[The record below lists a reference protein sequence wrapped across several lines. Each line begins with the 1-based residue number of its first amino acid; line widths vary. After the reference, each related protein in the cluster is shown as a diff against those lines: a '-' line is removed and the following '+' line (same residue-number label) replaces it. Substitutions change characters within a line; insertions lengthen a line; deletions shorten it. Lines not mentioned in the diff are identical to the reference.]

1 MKTSTSVQR
10 IIAALGTTPA
20 GPHYWK
26 GAKAPATQVSAA
38 KVGEASSKTC
48 TSYSLKPTTIP
59 LAPPLVEVNGEV
71 LKTLAD
77 RTVPFCTD
85 GRSLYRPRRYLPH
98 LSWAIS
104 LSGWVGWALKI
115 CPPFQGVFFRNGNGY
130 NHAFQDRFVY
140 NISELNFLQKHLRC
154 FCYKT
159 GISLAHIIVP
169 RPSLRV
175 RALAT
180 P

>member
-1 MKTSTSVQR
+1 MSHDPHQFSVD
-10 IIAALGTTPA
+10 
-20 GPHYWK
+20 
-26 GAKAPATQVSAA
+26 AKAGAQLL
-38 KVGEASSKTC
+38 VGIAQWHFCYLNNGFKLC
-48 TSYSLKPTTIP
+48 TSYSLKPTTTP

-104 LSGWVGWALKI
+104 LSGWVGWALKT
-115 CPPFQGVFFRNGNGY
+115 CPPFQGVFIRNGNGY

-140 NISELNFLQKHLRC
+140 NISELQFLQKHLRC
-154 FCYKT
+154 FCYNT